1 MTPAVMTVLGPV
13 EAGVLGITLPHEH
26 ILCDLWRVTRD
37 PRHFMI
43 DAPLAVEEV
52 GRFKTAGGGAI
63 VDCTTRQFGRDP
75 AALCAI
81 ARATGVHVV
90 MGCGWYREPFYDRS
104 IYEGSVA
111 GIAEAIER
119 EILDGVDGTGVRP
132 GIIGEIGTDLHYIS
146 PAEERVFRAV
156 ARVQRRTGLSITT
169 HTARCPVGLDQLAL
183 LEEEG
188 VDLRRVIV
196 GHCDTYPDPEFH
208 AAVARRGAYVQFDNL
223 RGDAEWDTRNK
234 VEWVRRLV
242 ASGHGR
248 QVLLSQDVYMKPLL
262 TAYGG
267 TGYGYVL
274 TEFVPRLLAAGL
286 SREQV
291 QLMLVDNP
299 RRALTGERATL
310 EP

>member
-13 EAGVLGITLPHEH
+13 EAGVLGVTLPHEH

-52 GRFKTAGGGAI
+52 GLFKTAGGGTI

-75 AALCAI
+75 AALRAI

-104 IYEGSVA
+104 VYEGSVA
-111 GIAEAIER
+111 GIAAAIER

-156 ARVQRRTGLSITT
+156 ARVQRRTG
-169 HTARCPVGLDQLAL
+169 
-183 LEEEG
+183 
-188 VDLRRVIV
+188 
-196 GHCDTYPDPEFH
+196 
-208 AAVARRGAYVQFDNL
+208 
-223 RGDAEWDTRNK
+223 
-234 VEWVRRLV
+234 
-242 ASGHGR
+242 
-248 QVLLSQDVYMKPLL
+248 KPLL
-262 TAYGG
+262 AAYGG

-310 EP
+310 ER